1 MENACNTSNS
11 FVLLGIVEIEGSRFL
26 HCVLCFLT
34 YSFTLFFSLTI
45 LFVIWAEQSLH
56 EPMYILIGSLVLN
69 GIFGSS
75 VFMPKMMVD
84 LLKWSNCVSRV
95 GCFTQAFCIG
105 VFPISE
111 ISIFTIMAYD
121 TYIAVC
127 HPLRYP
133 TLMTKETVL
142 YLLASCYII
151 NFVLVLIAILLV
163 ARLPLC
169 GTQVRGIFCDNMVL
183 VYLSCVDNSINYI
196 YGTVMFS
203 AYLIVCMLLISY
215 SYLQISLVC
224 LRLTSETC
232 KRSVHTLVTHILN
245 FSVFLIGVLF
255 VFIRYRVGRK
265 NSAVLSVFLCLT
277 TFVLPPFLYP
287 LIYGVRTKKLNTKV
301 LCCFKKMNKGVFR
314 KF

>member
-56 EPMYILIGSLVLN
+56 EPMYI
-69 GIFGSS
+69 
-75 VFMPKMMVD
+75 
-84 LLKWSNCVSRV
+84 R
-95 GCFTQAFCIG
+95 
-105 VFPISE
+105 
-111 ISIFTIMAYD
+111 
-121 TYIAVC
+121 
-127 HPLRYP
+127 
-133 TLMTKETVL
+133 
-142 YLLASCYII
+142 SCYII